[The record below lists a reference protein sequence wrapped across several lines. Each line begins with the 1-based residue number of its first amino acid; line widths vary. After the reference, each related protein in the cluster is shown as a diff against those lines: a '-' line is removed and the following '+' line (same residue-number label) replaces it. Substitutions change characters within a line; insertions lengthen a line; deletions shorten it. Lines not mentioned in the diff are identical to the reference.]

1 MEPGNLAL
9 LIGVLVICEGE
20 IWAGNADQVAVHMLR
35 RWQSQAVLPAAATT
49 RDVRQVLADLNQ
61 HVRYAKR
68 EYEEPP
74 VSSPVAD

>member
-1 MEPGNLAL
+1 MEPGDLAL
-9 LIGVLVICEGE
+9 LIGVLAICEGE

-61 HVRYAKR
+61 HVR
-68 EYEEPP
+68 
-74 VSSPVAD
+74 